1 MALTDHLDDELA
13 NSSTDDMPDDMT
25 DDLGA
30 VWDGVTDSADDEDD
44 EGDEVYGDVRVR
56 TRRPKREQRRRAA
69 EPARKD
75 APVAGDGDEWED
87 RARARPVVRR
97 RRRDEPEEF
106 RCRHCRVFVVS
117 VPSGGRHRNHCPT
130 CLHSRHV
137 DERLPGDR
145 LSTCGGTMA
154 PIGRFQR
161 AGGEDMLLHRCL
173 ECGVERRNRIAAD
186 DDFELVLSLPEIA
199 PPAPGSEL
207 AGELAR

>member
-1 MALTDHLDDELA
+1 LTYQPDDE
-13 NSSTDDMPDDMT
+13 NDDDMT
-25 DDLGA
+25 DERDA
-30 VWDGVTDSADDEDD
+30 AWDGDDELDELDD
-44 EGDEVYGDVRVR
+44 DGDSLTQVRVR
-56 TRRPKREQRRRAA
+56 GRQPKRDQRRRAG
-69 EPARKD
+69 EPARKG
-75 APVAGDGDEWED
+75 APGAAIVDGADDEWEQQP
-87 RARARPVVRR
+87 RARPVQRR

-161 AGGEDMLLHRCL
+161 AGGEYMLLHRCL
-173 ECGVERRNRIAAD
+173 DCGIERRNRIAAD
-186 DDFELVLSLPEIA
+186 DDFDLVLSLPEIT
-199 PPAPGSEL
+199 PPGREDA
-207 AGELAR
+207 AGEPER

>member
-1 MALTDHLDDELA
+1 LTYQPDDEREDELA
-13 NSSTDDMPDDMT
+13 DGLTDERDAAW
-25 DDLGA
+25 GA
-30 VWDGVTDSADDEDD
+30 DYADD
-44 EGDEVYGDVRVR
+44 GDTFGHVRAR
-56 TRRPKREQRRRAA
+56 ERRPKRERRRAA
-69 EPARKD
+69 EPARNTG
-75 APVAGDGDEWED
+75 PSDEDED
-87 RARARPVVRR
+87 WGSQARARPVVRR

-117 VPSGGRHRNHCPT
+117 VPSGGKHRNHCPT

-173 ECGVERRNRIAAD
+173 DCGVERRNRIAAD
-186 DDFELVLSLPEIA
+186 DDFDLVLTLPEIV
-199 PPAPGSEL
+199 PPGPGNDPASDL
-207 AGELAR
+207 A